1 MIEYLSNPLLKN
13 IRQDFKGNPFINNR
27 FEFSENP
34 SKPHNPLTILKWQ
47 ISDNPQKEEKK
58 KDKFRLKVIEN
69 KTFMNDN
76 KDMIVWLGHSSF
88 FMRINGV
95 TLLTDPVL
103 IDLPFVPRLA
113 GLPCAISDIKNIDFL
128 LISHGHR
135 DHYDEACVNK
145 IISQNPDIQI
155 LMPLRISVLL
165 GRNQQKVN
173 YQEAGWWQYFDLDKI
188 TTPNPSLK
196 GLEQNSPT
204 FQGGAGG
211 GFMPKN
217 FSNLLEISFLPAKHW
232 NRRGILDYNQ
242 TLWGS
247 FFIKNKQNNQTF
259 YFAGDTAY
267 DKHFTEIKTVMGAP
281 DVCFM
286 PVGAYKPANIMCDAH
301 TTPQEALQAYNDLG
315 GNTFIPMH
323 YGTYDLADEPLGE
336 PARLL
341 KTFEDNKQIKGDLK
355 FLEIG
360 EEFLL

>member
-1 MIEYLSNPLLKN
+1 MSSIKYLSNPLLKN
-13 IRQDFKGNPFINNR
+13 IREDFKGNPFINNC

-34 SKPHNPLTILKWQ
+34 SKPHNPLSILKWQ
-47 ISDNPQKEEKK
+47 LSTNPQKEEKK

-69 KTFMNDN
+69 KTFMNDS

-113 GLPCAISDIKNIDFL
+113 GLPCAISDIKNIDIL

-135 DHYDEACVNK
+135 DHYDETCVNK

-155 LMPLRISVLL
+155 LMPLRIGELL

-173 YQEAGWWQYFDLDKI
+173 YQEAGWWQYFDLDK
-188 TTPNPSLK
+188 
-196 GLEQNSPT
+196 NS
-204 FQGGAGG
+204 
-211 GFMPKN
+211 PKN
-217 FSNLLEISFLPAKHW
+217 FSNFLEISFLPAKHW

-247 FFIKNKQNNQTF
+247 FFIRNKQNNQTF

-267 DKHFTEIKTVMGAP
+267 DQHFTEIKTVMGAP

-301 TTPQEALQAYNDLG
+301 TTPQEALQAFHDLG

-336 PARLL
+336 PVRLL
-341 KTFEDNKQIKGDLK
+341 KTFEDNKQIKGNLR
-355 FLEIG
+355 FLDIG

>member
-1 MIEYLSNPLLKN
+1 MIEYLSNPFLKN
-13 IRQDFKGNPFINNR
+13 IRQDFKGNPFINNC
-27 FEFSENP
+27 FEFSEIP
-34 SKPHNPLTILKWQ
+34 SKPHNPISILKWKL
-47 ISDNPQKEEKK
+47 STNPQKEEKK
-58 KDKFRLKVIEN
+58 NDKFQLKVIEN

-135 DHYDEACVNK
+135 DHYDETCVNK
-145 IISQNPDIQI
+145 IISQNPDIHI
-155 LMPLRISVLL
+155 LMPLRIGELL

-173 YQEAGWWQYFDLDKI
+173 YQEAGWWQYFDLDKT
-188 TTPNPSLK
+188 TTPNSSFQ
-196 GLEQNSPT
+196 GVEQNSPT

-211 GFMPKN
+211 GFIPKK

-247 FFIKNKQNNQTF
+247 FFIKNKQNDQTF